1 MRKIKESAKKVY
13 NRIPQKY
20 KDDAKEVCKLTCK
33 YARTAAIVKVIE
45 RLAELKK

>member
-1 MRKIKESAKKVY
+1 MKILKESAKRAY

-20 KDDAKEVCKLTCK
+20 KDDAKEVCESTYKHAK
-33 YARTAAIVKVIE
+33 IAAIVKVIE

>member
-1 MRKIKESAKKVY
+1 MTKIKESAKKVY

-20 KDDAKEVCKLTCK
+20 KDDVKEVCRSTFK
-33 YARTAAIVKVIE
+33 YARTAAIVKVVE

>member
-1 MRKIKESAKKVY
+1 MRKIKELAKKVY

-20 KDDAKEVCKLTCK
+20 KEDTKEVCKSTYK